1 MLEKLHEAEFGNDN
15 DEKLHEAEFG
25 NDNDDNGKN
34 GKVEMQYRSGEIKQ
48 EQVKMENM
56 YIFQNIIKM
65 QPKME

>member
-1 MLEKLHEAEFGNDN
+1 MLEKLY
-15 DEKLHEAEFG
+15 EAEFG

-34 GKVEMQYRSGEIKQ
+34 GKVEMQYRGDKIKQ

-65 QPKME
+65 QPKIE

>member
-48 EQVKMENM
+48 E
-56 YIFQNIIKM
+56 
-65 QPKME
+65 